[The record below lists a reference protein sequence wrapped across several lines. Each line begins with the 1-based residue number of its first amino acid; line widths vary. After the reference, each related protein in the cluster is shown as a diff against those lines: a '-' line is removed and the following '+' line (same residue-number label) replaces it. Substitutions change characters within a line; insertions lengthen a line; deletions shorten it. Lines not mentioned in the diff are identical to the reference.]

1 MKPFDPRV
9 LRVVPATRRPVAML
23 GAIGVAQGVATI
35 ATAFALATLVVAV
48 VRAEPLLVAAL
59 WTGVLFAVRAGLGAL
74 SEGIAAR
81 SGVLVATEL
90 REQLIESWSTRA
102 GDGSASR
109 DRSHFE
115 APTQSVG
122 TASSHLSTP
131 LTLATQGTSTVEPY
145 IAKYLPALI
154 SAAVVPALAIACL
167 VVVDW
172 RSAVVV
178 VLTAPLLPVFAALI
192 GATTQED
199 TERRWG
205 SLRDLSG
212 HFLDVMRGLPTLVN
226 YGRAERQVRVIGE
239 VSHRHR
245 RATMRTLR
253 LAFLSAAALELLAT
267 ISVAIVA
274 VVVGLRLTT
283 GSMDLLVGLTAI
295 LLAPEAYWPIR
306 RVGTEFHSA
315 ADGVAAL
322 DEILAELEAS
332 PRPHLPQEM
341 SPSSPHLLR
350 EMRAQGD
357 TTEGRFAPGPHDLRE
372 MRREDRVTVSGV
384 SYAYPGTDRLV
395 LTGVDL
401 AADHGLTVITGASG
415 CGKTTLLEVI
425 AGIRRPGSGEVSAP
439 ETHLVTQRPF
449 LGAGTLR
456 ANLTIGGP
464 RDSAEVWQAL
474 REVGLDGVV
483 AALPEGLDSPVG
495 DDGFGL
501 SAGQRARLVLAR
513 ALLSPSPVVLLDE
526 PTAHVDP
533 ESASMIGDV
542 IARLARTRTVVA
554 VSHQPD
560 LVARADQQIALG
572 EEAMSR

>member
-9 LRVVPATRRPVAML
+9 LRVVPATRGPVAAL

-35 ATAFALATLVVAV
+35 GTAFALATLVVAV
-48 VRAEPLLVAAL
+48 VRTEPLLGPAV
-59 WTGVLFAVRAGLGAL
+59 WTGALFAVRALLGAL
-74 SEGIAAR
+74 SESIAAR
-81 SGVLVATEL
+81 SGALVATEL
-90 REQLIESWSTRA
+90 RERLVEAWSTRPGA
-102 GDGSASR
+102 ESGPR
-109 DRSHFE
+109 
-115 APTQSVG
+115 
-122 TASSHLSTP
+122 
-131 LTLATQGTSTVEPY
+131 LTLATQGTSAVEPY
-145 IAKYLPALI
+145 IAKYLPALV
-154 SAAVVPALAIACL
+154 SAAVVPALAIGAL

-178 VLTAPLLPVFAALI
+178 VLTVPLLPVFAALI

-212 HFLDVMRGLPTLVN
+212 HFLDVMRGLPTLVS

-322 DEILAELEAS
+322 DDVLAELES
-332 PRPHLPQEM
+332 PPEPHLPQEM
-341 SPSSPHLLR
+341 TAQADTTFRRCASGPHLLK
-350 EMRAQGD
+350 EMPAQAD
-357 TTEGRFAPGPHDLRE
+357 TTLGRCAPEGHDLRE
-372 MRREDRVTVSGV
+372 MRREETVTVSGV
-384 SYAYPGTDRLV
+384 DYAYPGTDRLV
-395 LTGVDL
+395 LSGVDL
-401 AADHGLTVITGASG
+401 VAGPGLTVVTGASG

-425 AGIRRPGSGEVSAP
+425 AGIRPARSGEVTAP
-439 ETHLVTQRPF
+439 EVHLVTQRPF

-464 RDSAEVWQAL
+464 RDTTEVWHAL

-483 AALPEGLDSPVG
+483 AALPEGLDSPIG

-513 ALLSPSPVVLLDE
+513 ALLSPAPVLLLDE

-533 ESASMIGDV
+533 GSASTIGEV
-542 IARLARTRTVVA
+542 ITRLARTRTVIA

-560 LVARADQQIALG
+560 LVGRADQQVTLG

>member
-1 MKPFDPRV
+1 MKPFDPRI
-9 LRVVPATRRPVAML
+9 LRVVPATRGPVAAL
-23 GAIGVAQGVATI
+23 GAIGVAQGIATI
-35 ATAFALATLVVAV
+35 ATAFALAALVVAV
-48 VRAEPLLVAAL
+48 VRSEELLVPAL
-59 WTGVLFAVRAGLGAL
+59 WTGGLFALRAVLGAL

-81 SGVLVATEL
+81 SGALVATEL
-90 REQLIESWSTRA
+90 RERLIESWSGTTVDA
-102 GDGSASR
+102 
-109 DRSHFE
+109 RSHDR
-115 APTQSVG
+115 AR
-122 TASSHLSTP
+122 
-131 LTLATQGTSTVEPY
+131 TLATQGTSTVEPY

-154 SAAVVPALAIACL
+154 SAALVPALAIVCL
-167 VVVDW
+167 AVVDW
-172 RSAVVV
+172 PSAVVV
-178 VLTAPLLPVFAALI
+178 VLTVPLLPVFAALI

-212 HFLDVMRGLPTLVN
+212 HFLDVMRGLPTLVS

-315 ADGVAAL
+315 ADGSVAL
-322 DEILAELEAS
+322 DEILAELETPPD
-332 PRPHLPQEM
+332 PRVHDP
-341 SPSSPHLLR
+341 
-350 EMRAQGD
+350 RA
-357 TTEGRFAPGPHDLRE
+357 
-372 MRREDRVTVSGV
+372 RRSEDRVTVSGV
-384 SYAYPGTDRLV
+384 TYAYPGTDRLV

-401 AADHGLTVITGASG
+401 VADHGLTVLTGPSG
-415 CGKTTLLEVI
+415 CGKTTLLELM
-425 AGIRRPGSGEVSAP
+425 AGIRRPSSGEVTAP
-439 ETHLVTQRPF
+439 EVHLVTQRPF
-449 LGAGTLR
+449 LGAGTLH
-456 ANLTIGGP
+456 ANLTIGGR
-464 RDSAEVWQAL
+464 RDPIEVWQAL
-474 REVGLDGVV
+474 REVGLDDAV
-483 AALPEGLDSPVG
+483 AALPDGLESPIG

-513 ALLSPSPVVLLDE
+513 ALLSSAPVVLLDE

-533 ESASMIGDV
+533 ESAAMIGEV
-542 IARLARTRTVVA
+542 IARLARNRTVIA

-560 LVARADQQIALG
+560 LVARADQQVAL
-572 EEAMSR
+572 EEEVMAR

>member
-1 MKPFDPRV
+1 MKPFDPRI
-9 LRVVPATRRPVAML
+9 LRVVPATRRPVATL
-23 GAIGVAQGVATI
+23 GAIGVLQGVATI
-35 ATAFALATLVVAV
+35 ATAFALAALVVAV
-48 VRAEPLLVAAL
+48 VRSEPLLGPAS
-59 WTGVLFAVRAGLGAL
+59 WTGGLFAVRAVLGAL
-74 SEGIAAR
+74 SESIAAR
-81 SGVLVATEL
+81 SGTLVATHL
-90 REQLIESWSTRA
+90 REQLIASWSGRTTDERP
-102 GDGSASR
+102 SR
-109 DRSHFE
+109 DR
-115 APTQSVG
+115 A
-122 TASSHLSTP
+122 

-154 SAAVVPALAIACL
+154 SATVVPVLAIICL

-178 VLTAPLLPVFAALI
+178 VLTVPLLPIFAALI

-212 HFLDVMRGLPTLVN
+212 HFLDVMRGLPTLVS
-226 YGRAERQVRVIGE
+226 YGRAERQVEVIGE
-239 VSHRHR
+239 VSQRHR

-283 GSMDLLVGLTAI
+283 GSMELLVGLTAI

-322 DEILAELEAS
+322 DEILAELEV
-332 PRPHLPQEM
+332 P
-341 SPSSPHLLR
+341 
-350 EMRAQGD
+350 D
-357 TTEGRFAPGPHDLRE
+357 APGPRGHSPQQDGAEAASADHL
-372 MRREDRVTVSGV
+372 MPGTVTAKGV
-384 SYAYPGTDRLV
+384 TYAYPGTARRVLEDLDLQAGPGLTV
-395 LTGVDL
+395 LTGP
-401 AADHGLTVITGASG
+401 SG

-425 AGIRRPGSGEVSAP
+425 AGIRRPESGTIDAAEA
-439 ETHLVTQRPF
+439 HLVTQRPF

-464 RDSAEVWQAL
+464 AEPTEVWRAL
-474 REVGLDGVV
+474 REVGLDGAV
-483 AALPEGLDSPVG
+483 AALPDGLDTPVG

-513 ALLSPSPVVLLDE
+513 ALLSPAPVVLLDE

-533 ESASMIGDV
+533 ESAAAVGAV
-542 IARLARTRTVVA
+542 ITRLARTRTVIA

-560 LVARADQQIALG
+560 LVARADQRVGLG
-572 EEAMSR
+572 EGMVAR

>member
-1 MKPFDPRV
+1 MKPFDPRI
-9 LRVVPATRRPVAML
+9 LRVVPATRGSVAAL
-23 GAIGVAQGVATI
+23 GAVGTVQGIATI
-35 ATAFALATLVVAV
+35 ATAFALAALVVAV
-48 VRAEPLLVAAL
+48 VQEDSLTGPAV
-59 WTGVLFAVRAGLGAL
+59 WTGALFSLRAALGAL
-74 SEGIAAR
+74 SESISAR
-81 SGVLVATEL
+81 AGTIVASHL
-90 REQLIESWSTRA
+90 REQLIHAWGGRSVDERPSQDRA
-102 GDGSASR
+102 
-109 DRSHFE
+109 
-115 APTQSVG
+115 
-122 TASSHLSTP
+122 

-145 IAKYLPALI
+145 IAKYLPALV
-154 SAAVVPALAIACL
+154 SAAVVPALALVCL

-172 RSAVVV
+172 PSALVV
-178 VLTAPLLPVFAALI
+178 VLTVPLLPLFAALI
-192 GATTQED
+192 GATTRED
-199 TERRWG
+199 TQRRWG

-226 YGRAERQVRVIGE
+226 YGRAERQVEVIGA
-239 VSHRHR
+239 VSERHR

-315 ADGVAAL
+315 ADGVTAL
-322 DEILAELEAS
+322 DEILAELE
-332 PRPHLPQEM
+332 PHEP
-341 SPSSPHLLR
+341 R
-350 EMRAQGD
+350 EMRPNAH
-357 TTEGRFAPGPHDLRE
+357 EPRE
-372 MRREDRVTVSGV
+372 IRLHGV
-384 SYAYPGTDRLV
+384 GYAYPGTDRRV
-395 LTGVDL
+395 LEGVDL
-401 AADHGLTVITGASG
+401 VAGPGLTVITGPSG

-425 AGIRRPGSGEVSAP
+425 AGIRHPDDGEVAAP
-439 ETHLVTQRPF
+439 EVHLVTQRPF

-464 RDSAEVWQAL
+464 SASTEVWRVL
-474 REVGLDGVV
+474 REVGLDGTV
-483 AALPEGLDSPVG
+483 AALPAGVDSPLG

-513 ALLSPSPVVLLDE
+513 ALLSVTPVVLLDE

-533 ESASMIGDV
+533 ESAAMIGAV
-542 IARLARTRTVVA
+542 ITRLARTRTVVA

-560 LVARADQQIALG
+560 LVARADHRVSLG
-572 EEAMSR
+572 AQVAAR

>member
-1 MKPFDPRV
+1 MKPFDPRI
-9 LRVVPATRRPVAML
+9 LRAVPATRKPVAAL
-23 GAIGVAQGVATI
+23 GAIGIAQGLATI
-35 ATAFALATLVVAV
+35 ATAFALAALVVAV
-48 VRAEPLLVAAL
+48 VRSEPALAPAL
-59 WTGVLFAVRAGLGAL
+59 WTGGLFAVRAVLGAL
-74 SEGIAAR
+74 SESIAAR
-81 SGVLVATEL
+81 SGTLVATHL
-90 REQLIESWSTRA
+90 REELIDSWSGRTV
-102 GDGSASR
+102 DECSSR
-109 DRSHFE
+109 DR
-115 APTQSVG
+115 A
-122 TASSHLSTP
+122 
-131 LTLATQGTSTVEPY
+131 LTLAAQGTSTVEPY

-154 SAAVVPALAIACL
+154 SAAVVPALAVLCL

-178 VLTAPLLPVFAALI
+178 VLTVPLLPIFAALI

-226 YGRAERQVRVIGE
+226 YGRAERQVEVIGE
-239 VSHRHR
+239 VSQRHR

-306 RVGTEFHSA
+306 RVGSEFHSA

-322 DEILAELEAS
+322 DEILAELEDFKGAH
-332 PRPHLPQEM
+332 PV
-341 SPSSPHLLR
+341 
-350 EMRAQGD
+350 D
-357 TTEGRFAPGPHDLRE
+357 PHDLKEMAPPPHDLKEMAPPPHDLKE
-372 MRREDRVTVSGV
+372 MRNGRTVV
-384 SYAYPGTDRLV
+384 AKQIAYTYPGTDRRV
-395 LTGVDL
+395 IDGVDL
-401 AADHGLTVITGASG
+401 VAGHGLTVITGPSG
-415 CGKTTLLEVI
+415 CGKTTVLELI
-425 AGIRRPGSGEVSAP
+425 AGTRHPESGAIDAP
-439 ETHLVTQRPF
+439 EVHLVTQRPF
-449 LGAGTLR
+449 LGAGSLR

-464 RDSAEVWQAL
+464 VDPTDVWRAL

-483 AALPEGLDSPVG
+483 AALPGGLDSPIG

-513 ALLSPSPVVLLDE
+513 ALLSPAPVILLDE

-533 ESASMIGDV
+533 ESASAIGAV
-542 IARLARTRTVVA
+542 ITHLARTRTVIA
-554 VSHQPD
+554 VSHQSD
-560 LVARADQQIALG
+560 LIARADQQVALG
-572 EEAMSR
+572 ERMVAR